1 MLSCIWYISKNI
13 SAWERAL
20 IGNMAS
26 ALKSRAEIII
36 YADGGVNNIK
46 YENAYS
52 WQALTSLERAK
63 NILFSGKRLWHLW
76 GDAPA
81 WWPLVKLHARTA
93 HTLNFNF
100 NFNNK
105 NFKWQGCP
113 SRLFP
118 DDRASSG
125 EFILIPNFD
134 FKLNNNVNQAEAPA
148 VYASDKIAKDFDLN
162 IKLDGNLIK
171 VININNLD
179 FNSQAKSG
187 VFIADSLNIYDALKA
202 AVLTM
207 QGLAVVS
214 LKSEY
219 LDKLLGSDGYFKLDL
234 EDGKDARREIILKA
248 LSEQGRRVS
257 ASARHFIKSNYS
269 SERCADSFLEL
280 YKNILKF

>member
-76 GDAPA
+76 GNAPK

-93 HTLNFNF
+93 HTLNLNF
-100 NFNNK
+100 NFNK

-118 DDRASSG
+118 DDKASSG

-134 FKLNNNVNQAEAPA
+134 FKLNNNLNHAEAPA
-148 VYASDKIAKDFDLN
+148 VYASDKNAEDFDLN

-187 VFIADSLNIYDALKA
+187 VFIADNLNIYDALKA

-214 LKSEY
+214 SKSEY
-219 LDKLLGSDGYFKLDL
+219 LDKLLGSDGYLKIDD
-234 EDGKDARREIILKA
+234 EGKDARREIILKA
-248 LSEQGRRVS
+248 LTEQGRRVS

-269 SERCADSFLEL
+269 PERCADSFIAL
-280 YKNILKF
+280 YRNILKF